1 MMHSNTKGP
10 ILIWW
15 HANTWQGVLQFSLSA
30 NNHVTS
36 LIIKLGTLSIAMELD
51 SFFQL
56 SKKENVFITKDEN
69 LRKQSFHCL
78 APVGYELIISNSM
91 VQVSLVIYQLISNR
105 KTKNSITDI
114 GNLIASI
121 YIQQFYEPL
130 FFFHT
135 FSGKLD
141 TALCVTCLTSC
152 CTLKAKLASSL
163 CTRNFAVILCTC

>member
-1 MMHSNTKGP
+1 MVACKYVARCSK
-10 ILIWW
+10 
-15 HANTWQGVLQFSLSA
+15 FSLSA
-30 NNHVTS
+30 NNPVTS
-36 LIIKLGTLSIAMELD
+36 LISKLGTLSIAMELD

-78 APVGYELIISNSM
+78 APVGYELIISNSV

-114 GNLIASI
+114 GNLVASI
-121 YIQQFYEPL
+121 YIQQLDEPL

-135 FSGKLD
+135 FSGSIQ
-141 TALCVTCLTSC
+141 ANLT
-152 CTLKAKLASSL
+152 LLY
-163 CTRNFAVILCTC
+163 V